1 MAELGS
7 RLDALVPTPAEST
20 IPGMMLLA
28 TLFTMP
34 RTDPRTDPGKRPG
47 FTRQLGPY
55 HLRMG
60 VTDEDDLPHGALSRL
75 AFAWVIAEA
84 VRTQCPILDV
94 RHSIDAFMRR
104 INVEEPNDLE
114 DQLRRLFSVVIRLRY
129 HNGAC
134 ECVHLA
140 LIADTLV
147 FCWPTVEARRTG
159 RECMDWVRLG
169 DRLFEDIL
177 SLAAPLDM
185 DVLRAMRR
193 SALGLDLYL
202 WLAYWLSWSAAPLQL
217 TWAQLNLVLGDPA
230 REDENAIDD
239 LRADVLRELLKL
251 RDVWPKFDYRSS
263 SGGLELHRPVI
274 APAPQVFAP
283 APQVS

>member
-1 MAELGS
+1 
-7 RLDALVPTPAEST
+7 
-20 IPGMMLLA
+20 MLLA

-34 RTDPRTDPGKRPG
+34 RTDPGKRLG
-47 FTRQLGPY
+47 VTRQLGPY

-60 VTDEDDLPHGALSRL
+60 VTGKGNLPHGALPRL
-75 AFAWVIAEA
+75 AVAWVIAEA

-114 DQLRRLFSVVIRLRY
+114 DQLDRLFSVAIRLRY

-134 ECVHLA
+134 ECVHLD
-140 LIADTLV
+140 LIADTLE
-147 FCWPTVEARRTG
+147 FCSPTVEARRTG

-169 DRLFEDIL
+169 DRFFEGIL

-193 SALGLDLYL
+193 SALGLDLYQ
-202 WLAYWLSWSAAPLQL
+202 WPGHSSTWCWATRPGKTRTPSMTSAPTLCA
-217 TWAQLNLVLGDPA
+217 
-230 REDENAIDD
+230 
-239 LRADVLRELLKL
+239 
-251 RDVWPKFDYRSS
+251 SS
-263 SGGLELHRPVI
+263 
-274 APAPQVFAP
+274 
-283 APQVS
+283 

>member
-1 MAELGS
+1 
-7 RLDALVPTPAEST
+7 
-20 IPGMMLLA
+20 MLLA

-34 RTDPRTDPGKRPG
+34 RTDPGKRLG
-47 FTRQLGPY
+47 VTRQLGPY

-60 VTDEDDLPHGALSRL
+60 VTGKGNLPHGALPRL
-75 AFAWVIAEA
+75 AVAWVIAEA

-114 DQLRRLFSVVIRLRY
+114 DQLDRLFSVAIRLRY

-134 ECVHLA
+134 ECVHLD
-140 LIADTLV
+140 LIADTLE
-147 FCWPTVEARRTG
+147 FCSPTVEARRTG

-169 DRLFEDIL
+169 DRFFEGIL

-185 DVLRAMRR
+185 
-193 SALGLDLYL
+193 
-202 WLAYWLSWSAAPLQL
+202 
-217 TWAQLNLVLGDPA
+217 WAQLNLVLGDPA
-230 REDENAIDD
+230 REDENAVDD
-239 LRADVLRELLKL
+239 FRADALRELLKL

-263 SGGLELHRPVI
+263 SGGLELHRPVT
-274 APAPQVFAP
+274 AP